1 MKWESFTEIDEMA
14 CVTPAQ
20 SFVGQTL
27 NYLSCTEKKTLRKGD
42 KKLSFEPMTF
52 AISVKI
58 I

>member
-14 CVTPAQ
+14 FVTPAQ

-52 AISVKI
+52 AISYY
-58 I
+58 